1 MRKLLRNARY
11 LAPDLSIAEGD
22 LLLDGDL
29 IAQILT
35 RGESPA
41 RPPDVDLNLE
51 GYLIFPGLI
60 NAHDHLIEA
69 FPGPAPTRP
78 FAAWHEWEA
87 HCKTSPAFRHLQRLS
102 AADLYTLGLYR
113 NALSGVTLVVDH
125 FPREVRATFQGNP
138 LVALLEH
145 FFLAHSVSAHRLE
158 WGQGIQEEFAQ
169 ARGILPFILH
179 VGEGTTQDLQEECES
194 LNRLGALAENTVLVN
209 PIGLQQAQ
217 LEVVAARRASLVWCP
232 CSCQNVFGA
241 HPPLQAAHQAGIRI
255 ALGTD
260 RALSHP
266 GLLFDDLRLA
276 RRLNQELLGGVFSD
290 ADLIRMVTSGAAEI
304 LGVGKG
310 FGSIAPGQTAN
321 LLVFPAGEGSP
332 FEAFFALTPGRVSM
346 VIQRGGM
353 VFGDEALRTASALD
367 VGQYSECLVEDQPKI
382 LLGRPF
388 HLLERI
394 ENKLEETVRF
404 PFLPLFPGK

>member
-11 LAPDLSIAEGD
+11 LTPDLTVAEGD
-22 LLLDGDL
+22 LLLEGEL
-29 IAQILT
+29 ISQILA
-35 RGESPA
+35 RGETPG

-69 FPGPAPTRP
+69 FPGPTPTRT

-87 HCKTSPAFRHLQRLS
+87 DVKASPTFRHLQRLS
-102 AADLYTLGLYR
+102 AADLYTLGMYR
-113 NALSGVTLVVDH
+113 NVLSGVTLVVDH

-138 LVALLEH
+138 LVSLLEH
-145 FFLAHSVSAHRLE
+145 FFLAHSVSAHRLQ

-179 VGEGTTQDLQEECES
+179 VGEGTTQELQEECES
-194 LNRLGALAENTVLVN
+194 LNRLGALGENTVLVN
-209 PIGLQQAQ
+209 PIGLQPAQ
-217 LEVVAARRASLVWCP
+217 IEVVAARRASLIWCP

-260 RALSHP
+260 RALTHP
-266 GLLFDDLRLA
+266 GTLFDDLRLA
-276 RRLNQELLGGVFSD
+276 RRYNQDHLGGIFTD
-290 ADLIRMVTSGAAEI
+290 TDLVRMVTSRPAEI

-310 FGSIAPGQTAN
+310 FGAITPGQAAN
-321 LLVFPAGEGSP
+321 LLVFPASEGSP
-332 FEAFFALTPGRVSM
+332 FDSFFALTPGRLSM
-346 VIQRGGM
+346 VIHRGGM
-353 VFGDEALRTASALD
+353 VFGDETLRNASALD

-382 LLGRPF
+382 LMGRPF
-388 HLLERI
+388 HLLDRI
-394 ENKLEETVRF
+394 ENKLEEPVRL